1 MLITFSSK
9 LLSKTQVSPEVYHL
23 RFSRP
28 EDPSWTYLAGQYMI
42 FAIPQEGQPLPL
54 KRLYSIAS
62 HPENKES
69 LDFLIEVV
77 PNGVGS
83 NYICG
88 LVEGSE
94 TSLQG
99 PAGMF
104 TLKESDRD
112 VIFLATG
119 TGVAP
124 MISAANHLHVSGEAT
139 QKANQTFHLL
149 WGLKYL
155 KDLYLVSE
163 LKDLASTFPSFS
175 YSICLSREESELSEE
190 YLMKGRVTVGL
201 DAYVTKKQKTLH
213 DFDFYICGGTQ
224 VVEGLRTYLEEQGV
238 PKDQVHFEKF
248 S

>member
-1 MLITFSSK
+1 MLITYQSK
-9 LLSKTQVSPEVYHL
+9 LISKIQVSPEVYHL
-23 RFSRP
+23 KFSRP

-42 FAIPQEGQPLPL
+42 FAVPQEGQPLPL

-62 HPENKES
+62 HPESTDS

-77 PNGVGS
+77 PGGVGS

-88 LVEGSE
+88 LTEGSE

-104 TLKESDRD
+104 TLKDSARD

-124 MISAANHLHVSGEAT
+124 MYSMANHLHTSGESL
-139 QKANQTFHLL
+139 QTPDRTYHLL
-149 WGLKYL
+149 WGLKYH
-155 KDLYLVSE
+155 KDLYIAAE
-163 LKDLASTFPSFS
+163 LKALESSFSAFS
-175 YSICLSREESELSEE
+175 YSICLSREEEELTDPS
-190 YLMKGRVTVGL
+190 LAKGRVTVGL
-201 DAYVTKKQKTLH
+201 DAYLAQKQKQVQ
-213 DFDFYICGGTQ
+213 DFDYYICGGTQ
-224 VVEGLRTYLEEQGV
+224 VVEGLRAHLEELGA
-238 PKDQVHFEKF
+238 PKEQVHFEKF